1 MDDTT
6 FDTSDS
12 ATQPPIAPLTAL
24 SPLSPLSASS
34 TSSARYPAPGDPGA
48 PSLPDVV
55 RAVSDVD
62 RSAAA
67 TDVLVEPVSTQAA
80 TRTERRSA
88 ARLARDAAAAAKKQA
103 TVVDG
108 AKAGRKRGGAA
119 GGEATRVGGRRAPKG
134 PTSGRRSSQTKT
146 SQTSKT
152 SKTRKVTARKV
163 TAKKVKAPT
172 VLAFSRQMASF
183 LEAGISIL
191 EALEIVGE
199 ETGTGEMRDV
209 IADMRS
215 SIERGGSFSDAVS
228 AHPAVF
234 PAYYRAMV
242 RSAEFTGRL
251 DEVLNQLATYLDR
264 DIAAKRQIK
273 SALTYPIIVLC
284 VAVAAMV
291 VMSVF
296 VLPKFATMYR
306 GLGAKLPLPTRL
318 LLSSTDFFT
327 TSWPMIGLG
336 LVVVLMV
343 IKLIFRGTA
352 GKQRRDRFLLRLP
365 ILGNLFHLI
374 SLERF
379 CRVLAALSKAGVP
392 LPEAIQMSADSTNN
406 SVFQAKMIDVRDTL
420 VRGGGLAAPI
430 VESGI
435 FPVAARQMIR
445 VGERTGSLSRQLSKA
460 ATYYEREVGFA
471 MKKAT
476 EMFEPAV
483 IMLVGG
489 LVGFVAVAQ
498 VSALYSIF
506 SQVKT

>member
-1 MDDTT
+1 MDETTTDTNG
-6 FDTSDS
+6 S
-12 ATQPPIAPLTAL
+12 ATPPPFAPLT
-24 SPLSPLSASS
+24 PLGARDQRTAPATAP
-34 TSSARYPAPGDPGA
+34 TSVAAPIPAPPAPPDPA
-48 PSLPDVV
+48 PS
-55 RAVSDVD
+55 S
-62 RSAAA
+62 
-67 TDVLVEPVSTQAA
+67 
-80 TRTERRSA
+80 RTERRSA
-88 ARLARDAAAAAKKQA
+88 ARLARDAEAAAKKDGQLA
-103 TVVDG
+103 DG
-108 AKAGRKRGGAA
+108 ATAAERRAAAKAAKAEAAATRKAAA
-119 GGEATRVGGRRAPKG
+119 GTRRKAASNERSPKKRTSIGGP
-134 PTSGRRSSQTKT
+134 
-146 SQTSKT
+146 
-152 SKTRKVTARKV
+152 
-163 TAKKVKAPT
+163 KKVKPPT
-172 VLAFSRQMASF
+172 VLAFSRQMSSF

-199 ETGTGEMRDV
+199 ETGTVEMRDV
-209 IADMRS
+209 IADMRA

-264 DIAAKRQIK
+264 DIAARRQIK
-273 SALTYPIIVLC
+273 SALTYPTIVLC

-306 GLGAKLPLPTRL
+306 GLGAKLPLPTRM

-327 TSWPMIGLG
+327 SSWPLIAVGV
-336 LVVVLMV
+336 LVVLLGV
-343 IKLIFRGTA
+343 KLVFNGAA
-352 GKQRRDRFLLRLP
+352 GKLRRDRFVLRLP
-365 ILGNLFHLI
+365 VLGNLFHLI

-392 LPEAIQMSADSTNN
+392 LPDAIQMSADSTNN
-406 SVFQAKMIDVRDTL
+406 TVFQAKMVDVRDTL

-430 VESGI
+430 VETGI